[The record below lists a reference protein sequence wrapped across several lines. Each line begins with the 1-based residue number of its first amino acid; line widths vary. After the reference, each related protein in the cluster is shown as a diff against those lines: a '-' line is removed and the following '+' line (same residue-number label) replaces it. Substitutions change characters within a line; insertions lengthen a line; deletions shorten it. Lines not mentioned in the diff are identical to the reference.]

1 MYIIKDDTNFIPSNN
16 SQNNEFQRN
25 SNKNN
30 KENHKYF
37 NKNDN
42 YSSKSDEKLSDLNT
56 SSGNNDIENSED
68 NFPDFVKKKIN
79 LSFLDSSIDDDISDK
94 EDNDIVL
101 DNNNKPLNN
110 SYYCNQS
117 LNNEAQSYFNCNID
131 PVMQYINAEN
141 NNNKRQLYN
150 IMIMNNIYQNYNYN
164 NYENNQHF
172 LGQNTY
178 NLIRNNNYPQ
188 QNNPINQSFS
198 PSVWYNNNNN
208 NNICNQ
214 TYNIN
219 KHKKSID
226 KKYIINLLD
235 IKTNKE
241 KRTTIR
247 MMNIP
252 SYFRPLDLA
261 KKIDEKFGISSKKEN
276 RVYDFIYIPFKENK
290 KTENIKNAGYAF
302 INFVHPKHIL
312 KFYSFFNGK
321 HLKLKTSE
329 KVCIITFA
337 SRQGTN
343 LKYKG
348 FEQSIND
355 KYMYFND
362 TKHHEDLLTD

>member
-1 MYIIKDDTNFIPSNN
+1 MYNEKDNNKFIPSINFE
-16 SQNNEFQRN
+16 NNEFQK
-25 SNKNN
+25 SFMKKDKDNK
-30 KENHKYF
+30 KLF
-37 NKNDN
+37 NKFGDL
-42 YSSKSDEKLSDLNT
+42 SSKSDEKLSDLNT
-56 SSGNNDIENSED
+56 SSGNNDNDNLEDSIQEKIEKD
-68 NFPDFVKKKIN
+68 IQN
-79 LSFLDSSIDDDISDK
+79 LLDSSEDDDIISNQ
-94 EDNDIVL
+94 EDNEIEI
-101 DNNNKPLNN
+101 DNNYQLNEPN
-110 SYYCNQS
+110 YFNQS
-117 LNNEAQSYFNCNID
+117 FNNETNLYYNHNMD
-131 PVMQYINAEN
+131 PVLLYISAEN
-141 NNNKRQLYN
+141 NHKQQLYN
-150 IMIMNNIYQNYNYN
+150 KTMMNSIYHNFNYN
-164 NYENNQHF
+164 NYSNQC
-172 LGQNTY
+172 LAGQNINNIN
-178 NLIRNNNYPQ
+178 NLIPNNHYFQ

-198 PSVWYNNNNN
+198 PIAWYNNSNCKNYNNP
-208 NNICNQ
+208 
-214 TYNIN
+214 TYSKN
-219 KHKKSID
+219 KKKKSID
-226 KKYIINLLD
+226 KKYIINLMD

-302 INFVHPKHIL
+302 INFVHPKHII

-343 LKYKG
+343 VKCKG
-348 FEQSIND
+348 FEQSTND

-362 TKHHEDLLTD
+362 TKNHEELLTD